1 MELTLFLS
9 FWLCFLN
16 LNYQPHPNYSLIC
29 WMMNSSGAK
38 TSIAGD
44 LLAEYRKQSIQLGP
58 VSGSLHWDTFFW
70 CSFFFGGGSTCLT
83 LFEGY
88 SWRISVMTVK
98 WSLFHNLYSS
108 GRRFAWLEWSKRNRW
123 SLRYHGVIQPQVSK
137 ATTSSFQ
144 PMQMKIVSWPSRLE
158 MGSAYLVRFD
168 EKFTQ
173 IFQQTGKDFQA
184 LSH

>member
-38 TSIAGD
+38 TSIASD

-70 CSFFFGGGSTCLT
+70 CSFFFWGGALVWHCLKDILAGFLSWLWSDPFFITCTRLGED
-83 LFEGY
+83 LLDLSGVRE
-88 SWRISVMTVK
+88 TVG
-98 WSLFHNLYSS
+98 LLDIM
-108 GRRFAWLEWSKRNRW
+108 EWSNRRW
-123 SLRYHGVIQPQVSK
+123 AKLQHRHFSLCRWKSYLDPPDLKWGLPILSDSMKSSPKFFSK
-137 ATTSSFQ
+137 
-144 PMQMKIVSWPSRLE
+144 LE
-158 MGSAYLVRFD
+158 R
-168 EKFTQ
+168 
-173 IFQQTGKDFQA
+173 IFK
-184 LSH
+184 H